1 MPRAETNS
9 QGLAVRSSSSP
20 VRFCPYP
27 DEDIIRNK
35 LTKIKD
41 AQTLIVFTPRRLK
54 YRFGFICLRGRA
66 WQSMPGPAPASRVYS
81 PFLKR
86 FNQKETAGSICQPDW
101 FSSLS
106 THRRTPTDPNL
117 PDATKADPRGKVQVN
132 NPRVCKDVLY
142 SLCMPTIVEVAKRA
156 KVSTATVSNVIRG
169 TRKVSEGRAARV
181 QAAIRELNYFPNEI
195 ARSLKVRQTRMLAMV
210 LPDITNPFFPEIIR
224 GAEDAAFARGY
235 FLLTANTDEQPGRER
250 RIVAALRS
258 YRVDGILLATSQG
271 SQDHDTSH
279 IAAMV
284 DAGVSVVCLDR
295 AVPNVSTDA
304 VLLDNVGG
312 ARECVRHLAKQGHR
326 EIAIIT
332 GAMHLQTGYER
343 LQGYK
348 LALEDAGIA
357 FNQQLV
363 KEGDFRLE
371 SGLRLGEELLQRPTR
386 PTAIFVCNGVMALGV
401 LNAFEQAH
409 VHCPRDIALA
419 TFDDI
424 SVDHG
429 FHSHITAVVQPSY
442 EMGSRAAT
450 ILMDRVE
457 GVLADGW
464 TVVRV
469 TPRLVLRESTS
480 IQLPPHAGHVTRF
493 RKTRKKTI

>member
-1 MPRAETNS
+1 
-9 QGLAVRSSSSP
+9 
-20 VRFCPYP
+20 
-27 DEDIIRNK
+27 
-35 LTKIKD
+35 
-41 AQTLIVFTPRRLK
+41 
-54 YRFGFICLRGRA
+54 
-66 WQSMPGPAPASRVYS
+66 
-81 PFLKR
+81 
-86 FNQKETAGSICQPDW
+86 
-101 FSSLS
+101 
-106 THRRTPTDPNL
+106 
-117 PDATKADPRGKVQVN
+117 
-132 NPRVCKDVLY
+132 
-142 SLCMPTIVEVAKRA
+142 MPTIVEVAKRA
-156 KVSTATVSNVIRG
+156 RVSTATVSNVIRG
-169 TRKVSEGRAARV
+169 TRKVSEDRAARV
-181 QAAIRELNYFPNEI
+181 RAAIRELNYFPNEI

-224 GAEDAAFARGY
+224 GAEDSAFARGY

-271 SQDHDTSH
+271 SQDQDTSH
-279 IAAMV
+279 IADMV

-312 ARECVRHLAKQGHR
+312 ARECVRHLIKQGHTR
-326 EIAIIT
+326 IAIIT

-357 FNQQLV
+357 FDAKLV
-363 KEGDFRLE
+363 MEGDFRLE
-371 SGLRLGEELLQRPTR
+371 SGKRLGEQLLRQHVR

-401 LNAFEQAH
+401 LHALEEAS
-409 VHCPRDIALA
+409 VRCPQDIALA

-429 FHSHITAVVQPSY
+429 LHSHVTAVVQPSY

-450 ILMDRVE
+450 ILMDRIE
-457 GVLADGW
+457 GRLGNEW
-464 TVVRV
+464 SLVRV
-469 TPRLVLRESTS
+469 TPKLVLRESTS
-480 IQLPPHAGHVTRF
+480 LRAQKASAG
-493 RKTRKKTI
+493 KPLAKSI